1 MVTPLA
7 VTGEPAA
14 DELVNRDPL
23 ALLIAMLLDQQ
34 ITIEMAFRGPVRLA
48 ERLGGCLDA
57 HVIAAMDPDEVVA
70 VVAAKPALHRF
81 PSSMARRIHAL
92 CVVVADELEG
102 DAGRLWRDVASG
114 EELHHRLVALP
125 GYGDEKARILL
136 AVLGKRFGL
145 RPPGWQTWSAPFS
158 DDEPRSVADV
168 DGPEALARVKAWKQ
182 IQRAAGRSKS
192 DLPPPPDR
200 AS

>member
-7 VTGEPAA
+7 VTGEAAA

-34 ITIEMAFRGPVRLA
+34 ITIEMAFRGPARLA
-48 ERLGGCLDA
+48 ERLGGRLDA
-57 HVIAAMDPDEVVA
+57 RAIAAMDPGEVAA

-92 CVVVADELEG
+92 CAVVADELDG

-145 RPPGWQTWSAPFS
+145 RPPGWRTWSAPFS

-192 DLPPPPDR
+192 DLPPPT
-200 AS
+200 